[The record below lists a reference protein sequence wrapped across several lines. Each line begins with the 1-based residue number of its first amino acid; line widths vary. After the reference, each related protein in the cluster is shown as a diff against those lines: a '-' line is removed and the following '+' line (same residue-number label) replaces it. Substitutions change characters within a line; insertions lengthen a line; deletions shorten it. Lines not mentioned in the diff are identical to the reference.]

1 MESSL
6 PLSSLRLLVP
16 PLRLMSAVMW
26 QVVER
31 RCVEHYGMLEDFVCA
46 VTEEVPE
53 LLTDRQRALLL
64 LGLRA
69 KISQKRIGEH
79 VAPELIQTH
88 LDRIQSIRLT
98 QSNDK
103 DFEDA
108 KARLLAYTTRRP
120 GDRWA
125 FGQFFNSELESLV
138 CVFLSR
144 LERMLPLPD
153 FKQAASWLDT
163 VPGGVDECLQSTP
176 CSDVLRSV
184 LQSQMCCREH
194 LENSDTSPA
203 QTNLLSFFPDCFPNI
218 MVYPPTAN
226 SDSESNLLPGYG
238 TDDER
243 GEEPEV
249 FCVKR
254 EDDQRFRATKLIGRD
269 QGLASQTAGEAVSS
283 NQSIL
288 GFIVQSQSVMIIPQ
302 ASQPS
307 FAVVS
312 QSMPSL
318 ALPVACRGQTGVD
331 SPSVQD
337 RSSVEINSAPLS
349 THKPHAF
356 PLNVIPESS
365 DTPGDCV
372 MVESDTDN
380 PANERSFS
388 ETQTANVSHG
398 SRRVAHKCPVCGK
411 CFVYRCQVLRHLVTH
426 TRGRR
431 RCSRCGDSFPAP
443 GDLSDHKRSV
453 CTDATFDCPQCGK
466 GFASL
471 REQYRH
477 RLTHR
482 TNACFQCG
490 LSFRTQV
497 ELSRHHKTH
506 WAQTLHQCC
515 LCGKRFRLRSSL
527 TNHKQTH
534 SPGGGFACT
543 QCKRVFASAKER
555 AAHRQMHR
563 IPTLSCPECGET
575 FTSQAKLIKH
585 QQSHPASQGGEGPR
599 YKCRY
604 CEETFTGLTLMR
616 IHQRSHIVDR
626 PHKCGQCEKSFTTL
640 GSLQSHLRTHSEE
653 KPYLCPQCGKRFRTK
668 DGMEG
673 HLRIHKG
680 EKPFRCSYC
689 EKRFTALAGLNV
701 HVRQH
706 TGERPYVCEVCG
718 KAWPSG
724 GDLQKHM
731 RCHTGERPYSCAN
744 CGKAF
749 AISCHLT
756 EHMKTHSGEKP
767 FPCPE
772 CGKSLKRKFDLK
784 KHLLTH
790 SEVRPYPCP
799 QCDKSYTRRTHLNRH
814 LQTHAAELLTAPS

>member
-1 MESSL
+1 MRQSPL

-31 RCVEHYGMLEDFVCA
+31 RCVEHYGKLEDFVCA
-46 VTEEVPE
+46 VTELVPE
-53 LLTDRQRALLL
+53 LLTDRQRASLL

-69 KISQKRIGEH
+69 KISQERIGEH
-79 VAPELIQTH
+79 DTPELQTH
-88 LDRIQSIRLT
+88 LDRIQSICLT
-98 QSNDK
+98 QSNDEA
-103 DFEDA
+103 FEDA
-108 KARLLAYTTRRP
+108 KARLLAYTQRLP

-125 FGQFFNSELESLV
+125 FGQCFNSELESLV

-144 LERMLPLPD
+144 LEEMLPVPD

-163 VPGGVDECLQSTP
+163 VPGGMDECLQSAP
-176 CSDVLRSV
+176 NSDGLRSV
-184 LQSQMCCREH
+184 LRSQMCGRER
-194 LENSDTSPA
+194 LGNGDASPA
-203 QTNLLSFFPDCFPNI
+203 QTNLLSFFPVRLQD
-218 MVYPPTAN
+218 MTAYPPTAD
-226 SDSESNLLPGYG
+226 SDSESDLLPG
-238 TDDER
+238 DAADRER
-243 GEEPEV
+243 GEEPEAV
-249 FCVKR
+249 GVEQADGR
-254 EDDQRFRATKLIGRD
+254 RPRATELIGRD
-269 QGLASQTAGEAVSS
+269 RGSGNRFAALSDWGT
-283 NQSIL
+283 L
-288 GFIVQSQSVMIIPQ
+288 GFVVQSQSVMIIPQ
-302 ASQPS
+302 AGRPS
-307 FAVVS
+307 LTGVS
-312 QSMPSL
+312 QSMPTL
-318 ALPVACRGQTGVD
+318 ALPVACRGQSGVD
-331 SPSVQD
+331 SLSVQG
-337 RSSVEINSAPLS
+337 RPSPEMNTAPVSKL
-349 THKPHAF
+349 KPHAS
-356 PLNVIPESS
+356 PENIISESS
-365 DTPGDCV
+365 DRLVECIV
-372 MVESDTDN
+372 VESDTDN
-380 PANERSFS
+380 PAGESSSS
-388 ETQTANVSHG
+388 ETQPANASHS
-398 SRRVAHKCPVCGK
+398 SRRVAHKCPTCGK
-411 CFVYRCQVLRHLVTH
+411 CFVYRCQVLRHLATH
-426 TRGRR
+426 SRG
-431 RCSRCGDSFPAP
+431 
-443 GDLSDHKRSV
+443 DHKRSV
-453 CTDATFDCPQCGK
+453 CADATFDCPQCGK

-477 RLTHR
+477 RLTHK
-482 TNACFQCG
+482 TNTCFQCG
-490 LSFRTQV
+490 SSFRTQL

-506 WAQTLHQCC
+506 WAQPLHQCC

-543 QCKRVFASAKER
+543 QCQRVFASAKER

-563 IPTLSCPECGET
+563 VPKLTCPVCGET

-585 QQSHPASQGGEGPR
+585 QQGHAASQGSEGPR

-653 KPYLCPQCGKRFRTK
+653 KPYLCSQCGKRFRTK

-731 RCHTGERPYSCAN
+731 RCHTGERPYSCGD

-749 AISCHLT
+749 SISCHLT

-767 FPCPE
+767 FSCPE

-814 LQTHAAELLTAPS
+814 LQTHSAELLTAPS